1 MMLLEGLG
9 DPTNGTGG
17 YSFLKMPLKV
27 QSDQCLATA
36 KSSRAH
42 INPAIKN
49 PKSVSGSDADLRRQT
64 KSNLRGRLL
73 EHGYSGKELQ
83 QYQRWDMVKLLKELS
98 SQDQS
103 GTKETNKAFENLK
116 FARGERLTA
125 KEQRELYQQKVNQ
138 VFRK

>member
-1 MMLLEGLG
+1 
-9 DPTNGTGG
+9 
-17 YSFLKMPLKV
+17 
-27 QSDQCLATA
+27 
-36 KSSRAH
+36 
-42 INPAIKN
+42 
-49 PKSVSGSDADLRRQT
+49 
-64 KSNLRGRLL
+64 
-73 EHGYSGKELQ
+73 
-83 QYQRWDMVKLLKELS
+83 MVKLLKELS